1 MYVQF
6 FILFCIISSDD
17 FFKLHSSFNSNGAYM
32 VHINMHSF
40 LPSQQSSFHALL
52 QGGTPINSNWVLG
65 KFKLL
70 SSGLNKRVLHAL
82 A

>member
-17 FFKLHSSFNSNGAYM
+17 FFKLHSSFKSNGAYM

-52 QGGTPINSNWVLG
+52 QGEHQSIQIGFLG
-65 KFKLL
+65 SL
-70 SSGLNKRVLHAL
+70 SYFHQA
-82 A
+82 